1 MALPKKPALCRPLVE
16 YASSVWDPVLEYQ
29 IYNIEIVQHRAIRFI
44 CDLKVRVSI
53 SAAIDT
59 LELDNLSERRK
70 KSRHNLFLII
80 LSNEECHEAL
90 SYSYD
95 ELMNTGSPDMGVT
108 RAVSMGEPQT
118 ILQDRQPI
126 TTASCPVQYG
136 K

>member
-1 MALPKKPALCRPLVE
+1 MCLKGRASMCAAL
-16 YASSVWDPVLEYQ
+16 DM
-29 IYNIEIVQHRAIRFI
+29 
-44 CDLKVRVSI
+44 
-53 SAAIDT
+53 
-59 LELDNLSERRK
+59 LELDNLSEQHN
-70 KSRHNLFLII
+70 KSRYALFLVI

-90 SYSYD
+90 TYSYD